1 MAERKVKCLRCGK
14 WFKAADYRH
23 TLCPSCSAAERAKKA
38 LTLPAPARRPAAATP
53 APVAAEQPGRVALL
67 PASPVPATIT
77 IPFGATPTPNG
88 GAAPAARTATAVKT
102 AAPVRRPMELSPEQ
116 RHAVEARYLELAEP
130 REYDG
135 IRGQIADELKLPK
148 TLVKRAVNDLRQR
161 LGRPSWWDTERS
173 AIPSDVLENVKGRYL
188 ALLAEQP
195 LPPVGIHR
203 QLAEALGLSSLQVYR
218 AIGRIRAD
226 LGLPKFNE
234 RPEEVPEAAETQ
246 PAQAS

>member
-23 TLCPSCSAAERAKKA
+23 TLCPSCSAADRAKKA
-38 LTLPAPARRPAAATP
+38 LTPPPPARRPAAAT
-53 APVAAEQPGRVALL
+53 ATAAEQPGRIALL
-67 PASPVPATIT
+67 TAPPVPAAIT
-77 IPFGATPTPNG
+77 IPIEATPAPNG
-88 GAAPAARTATAVKT
+88 GAAPAANTATAVKT
-102 AAPVRRPMELSPEQ
+102 AAPTRRPMELSAEQ
-116 RHAVEARYLELAEP
+116 RQAVEARYLELAEP

-173 AIPSDVLENVKGRYL
+173 AIPSDVLEKVKVRYL

-203 QLAEALGLSSLQVYR
+203 QLADELGLTSLQVYR
-218 AIGRIRAD
+218 SIGRIRAD

-234 RPEEVPEAAETQ
+234 RPEEVPEATAT
-246 PAQAS
+246 PAAQAS

>member
-38 LTLPAPARRPAAATP
+38 LTPPPPPRRPAAATP
-53 APVAAEQPGRVALL
+53 APSGEQPGRVALL
-67 PASPVPATIT
+67 TAPPVPATIT
-77 IPFGATPTPNG
+77 IPVEATPPPNG
-88 GAAPAARTATAVKT
+88 GAAPAASTAPAVKT
-102 AAPVRRPMELSPEQ
+102 ATPARRPMELSAEQ
-116 RHAVEARYLELAEP
+116 RQAVEARYLELAEP

-135 IRGQIADELKLPK
+135 IRGQIAAELKLPK
-148 TLVKRAVNDLRQR
+148 ALVKRAVNDLRQR

-173 AIPSDVLENVKGRYL
+173 AIPSDVLEKVKVRYL

-203 QLAEALGLSSLQVYR
+203 QLADELGLTSLQVYR
-218 AIGRIRAD
+218 AIGQIRAD

>member
-38 LTLPAPARRPAAATP
+38 STLPPPARRPATAVP
-53 APVAAEQPGRVALL
+53 APSAEQPSRVALL
-67 PASPVPATIT
+67 TAPPVPATTT
-77 IPFGATPTPNG
+77 IPVQATPPPNG
-88 GAAPAARTATAVKT
+88 GVAPAAGTATAVKT
-102 AAPVRRPMELSPEQ
+102 AAPARRPMALSAEQ
-116 RHAVEARYLELAEP
+116 RQAVEARYLELAEP

-173 AIPSDVLENVKGRYL
+173 AIPSDVLENVKVRYL

-195 LPPVGIHR
+195 LPPVGVHR
-203 QLAEALGLSSLQVYR
+203 QLADELGLTSLQVYR

-234 RPEEVPEAAETQ
+234 RPEEVAEATETQ
-246 PAQAS
+246 AAQAS